1 MLVFTKGKL
10 CLNNLIIFY
19 IEMTGLV
26 DKGKA
31 VDVIYPDFSI
41 VLGTVSIMP
50 L

>member
-1 MLVFTKGKL
+1 MLLFTKGKL

-19 IEMTGLV
+19 IEMTSLV

-31 VDVIYPDFSI
+31 VDDIYLDFSI
-41 VLGTVSIMP
+41 VLGTFSVVP